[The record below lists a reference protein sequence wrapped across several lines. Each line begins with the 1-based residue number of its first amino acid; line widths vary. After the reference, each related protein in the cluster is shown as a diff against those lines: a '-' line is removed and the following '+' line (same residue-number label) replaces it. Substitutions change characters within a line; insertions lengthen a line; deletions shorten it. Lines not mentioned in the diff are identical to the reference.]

1 VGDVSDVPD
10 VPDVPLADRVYE
22 SVLDA
27 IGDTPLIRLTRITA
41 GLAPRLY
48 VKLEHANPGG
58 SVKDRAALAMV
69 LAAERSGALP
79 PGGTIVEA
87 TSGNTGI
94 GLAVVAAQRGHRAV
108 FVVPDKTSPEK
119 IAVMRAYGARVV
131 VTPAGLPREDPG
143 HVRTIAERLARELP
157 GGWLADQYDN
167 PANANAHFIGTGPQI
182 WRQTRGMITHL
193 VAGVGTGGTLT
204 GAARFLAQVGGDQVE
219 VVAADPRSSTYGG
232 GDGSP
237 YAVEAIG
244 HYRHPDTVDDRWPAN
259 YGVQS
264 VHRRIR
270 VGDRDSLLTA
280 RRLAREEGLLVG
292 PSSGTA
298 VAAALE
304 LARELD
310 REHLVVVVL
319 PDSGRGYLSTALDD
333 GWLRA
338 RGFLEDAG
346 PDAAGRD
353 VAEPDPGSDG
363 GAPAT
368 VRSIVGGRAERWPA
382 LPTVADDVPVGAVR
396 ERLGSLGTGGLADTD
411 EVVVV
416 LHGRGSTDP
425 HLAGTAA
432 GELLG
437 IVRLAAIDEGLGSG
451 RLEPA
456 RPLGTLPSSPV
467 ATAGIG
473 EVAADVLCRLP
484 VEGPQ
489 LVPVL
494 LDGRAVTGVTRA
506 GLRAAPGRRPVPSL
520 ALPV

>member
-1 VGDVSDVPD
+1 MGDVPDVSD

-346 PDAAGRD
+346 PDA
-353 VAEPDPGSDG
+353 
-363 GAPAT
+363 T
-368 VRSIVGGRAERWPA
+368 VRSIVGGRGDRWPA

-396 ERLGSLGTGGLADTD
+396 DRLRSLGTGGLADTG

-425 HLAGTAA
+425 HLPGTAA

-437 IVRLAAIDEGLGSG
+437 IVRLAAIDEGLSSG
-451 RLEPA
+451 RLEPD
-456 RPLGTLPSSPV
+456 RPVGSVPSSPV
-467 ATAGIG
+467 ATAGVG

-506 GLRAAPGRRPVPSL
+506 CLRAAPGRRPVPSL